1 MKAIYGLKTALLAS
15 VLAGALVAMPQASR
29 ADQSTAAGS
38 QAQETNAQA
47 RLNKKQ
53 FSNVTASVQNGIATL
68 TGTVDL
74 YEYKVDAGKR
84 VLHAHGVTAVRNE
97 IQVAGPNLSDAALEK
112 KLGAEL
118 AYNREGYGS
127 VFDAITMKVDNGVV
141 TLGGHSHDY
150 PNRDAAL
157 ALAATTPGVKGVVN
171 DIQVDPV
178 STMDWQ
184 VRMAVARAIYGFP
197 TMTKYAID
205 PVRPIRISV
214 QNGHVE
220 LYGSVDSESDKNI
233 AYMRADS
240 VPGVFSVKNYIQVA
254 GQPKAPSE
262 Q

>member
-1 MKAIYGLKTALLAS
+1 MKAIYGFKAVLAAS
-15 VLAGALVAMPQASR
+15 ALAGALLVAPVPSSAE
-29 ADQSTAAGS
+29 QSSAGS
-38 QAQETNAQA
+38 AQTQDANAQT

-53 FSNVTASVQNGIATL
+53 FSNVKVNVQNGIATL

-84 VLHAHGVTAVRNE
+84 VAHAKDVTAVRNE
-97 IQVAGPNLSDAALEK
+97 IQVNGPDLSDAALQQ
-112 KLGAEL
+112 KLGKEL

-127 VFDAITMKVDNGVV
+127 IFDAITLKVENGVV

-157 ALAATTPGVKGVVN
+157 ALAATTPGVKQVV
-171 DIQVDPV
+171 DEIQVDPV

-184 VRMAVARAIYGFP
+184 TRIAVARAIYGFP

-205 PVRPIRISV
+205 PVRPIRIAV

-220 LYGSVDSESDKNI
+220 LYGTVDSQSDKNV

-254 GQPKAPSE
+254 GQPNAPA
-262 Q
+262 QK